1 MNDEGLC
8 KCQMCKRWFTP
19 WEEEI
24 GEMERK
30 ICPNCYEEGIDRA
43 EEKRRGN
50 YEDDYY
56 DRFR

>member
-8 KCQMCKRWFTP
+8 KCQICKRWFTP
-19 WEEEI
+19 WEDGNEL
-24 GEMERK
+24 ERK

-50 YEDDYY
+50 YEDD
-56 DRFR
+56 RFR